1 MMKSRWSRPR
11 EQETTPARHKR
22 SGVTRSNKYPSLSER
37 WKPNLFASPLS
48 RCSMSRQPACAKYA
62 HATMLLRAKHSLH
75 PSFAFTLNWG
85 QTWGAMFSSDDQLL
99 EIMVGAT
106 GIEPVTPAMSTQC
119 SPGSSPSAPRKKILF
134 SRLIGAY
141 ERSLAPS
148 SFAISACRC
157 DAAVTRSRRCT
168 LPQAIMGPGGRA

>member
-1 MMKSRWSRPR
+1 
-11 EQETTPARHKR
+11 
-22 SGVTRSNKYPSLSER
+22 
-37 WKPNLFASPLS
+37 
-48 RCSMSRQPACAKYA
+48 MSRQPACAKYA

-119 SPGSSPSAPRKKILF
+119 SQAR
-134 SRLIGAY
+134 RLRLLEKRFYFLG
-141 ERSLAPS
+141 
-148 SFAISACRC
+148 
-157 DAAVTRSRRCT
+157 
-168 LPQAIMGPGGRA
+168 